1 MLSFRLYLWQRLT
14 ALVMA
19 PLVIIHIGVMIY
31 AVNGGLDAAE
41 ILGRTRGSWLW
52 GTVYGTF
59 VIAAAVHGSIGLRV
73 ISFEIFGLK
82 ERWLNLFTLIVGA
95 LLLILGGRAVYAVV
109 IG

>member
-52 GTVYGTF
+52 GIVYGTF

-73 ISFEIFGLK
+73 ISFELFGLEK
-82 ERWLNLFTLIVGA
+82 RWLDFFTLAVGLA
-95 LLLILGGRAVYAVV
+95 LLILGGRAVYAVV